1 MSEVNLGPRL
11 KEIAHNKGI
20 SVETLAQRLNK
31 SEQAIYDMFKKKDL
45 NTSLL
50 KELSKILNVE
60 ISYFFEGSNYQSH
73 TENVKVTGNSNTTL
87 SKSGRASVT
96 ASQDGDM
103 ILLKAENQALKRE
116 VELLKKMVDLLE
128 KR

>member
-60 ISYFFEGSNYQSH
+60 ISYFFEGSSYLSH

-96 ASQDGDM
+96 APQDGEI